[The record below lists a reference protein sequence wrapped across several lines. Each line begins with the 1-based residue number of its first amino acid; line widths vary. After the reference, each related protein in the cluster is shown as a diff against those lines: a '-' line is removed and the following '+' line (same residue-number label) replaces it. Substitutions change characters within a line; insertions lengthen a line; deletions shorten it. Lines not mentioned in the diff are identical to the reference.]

1 MEEECFQHGNILP
14 VPCGVNQLPA
24 VTGGPCPRPGFGLT
38 GTGGRRNSHDPLVN
52 VPLLEL
58 IEKGFVTDAQL
69 LGRPL
74 PVPIGLRK
82 RSEDQFPLHLFR
94 CFIGDFF

>member
-1 MEEECFQHGNILP
+1 VEEECFQHGNILP
-14 VPCGVNQLPA
+14 VRCGVNQLPR
-24 VTGGPCPRPGFGLT
+24 PRSWFGLT
-38 GTGGRRNSHDPLVN
+38 GTGGRRNRHDPLLN

-74 PVPIGLRK
+74 PVQIGLRK
-82 RSEDQFPLHLFR
+82 RSQDQFPLHLFR